1 MMPHAHAKLQL
12 CSDVSRQTSR
22 RCFAFHWVLY
32 DHAPAPIDTILHRA
46 GLKWHSSMGGKVTS
60 ARQPDVEQ
68 HAAPPAQEECM
79 ECGFQQRQKLLPEA
93 CVPCAGIPYALAGVV
108 YVLVMSRWLLVG
120 DQTRR
125 HSDLLFVARIGAGS
139 PAAGNTVRGAGLK
152 RLDRLFL
159 VAVQRQV
166 GLLGSCSSSRGR
178 MMACVARCAASRTV
192 IAARKQG

>member
-1 MMPHAHAKLQL
+1 MLR
-12 CSDVSRQTSR
+12 RQ
-22 RCFAFHWVLY
+22 
-32 DHAPAPIDTILHRA
+32 HRKSAWSA
-46 GLKWHSSMGGKVTS
+46 GSNN
-60 ARQPDVEQ
+60 ARN
-68 HAAPPAQEECM
+68 
-79 ECGFQQRQKLLPEA
+79 LLPEA